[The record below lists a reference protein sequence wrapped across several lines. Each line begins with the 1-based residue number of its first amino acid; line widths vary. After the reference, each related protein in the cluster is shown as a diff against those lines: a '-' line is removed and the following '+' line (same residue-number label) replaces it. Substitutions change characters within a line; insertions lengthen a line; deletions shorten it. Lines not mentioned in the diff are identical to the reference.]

1 VAVDLLREADELQR
15 CLAALDERLAGG
27 ADSGQPDEAAI
38 DAEAI
43 AQALARGHRIVAEL
57 TALLGHLGGVRA
69 SKERLDRAL
78 APRTL

>member
-1 VAVDLLREADELQR
+1 VAVDLLRETDELQR
-15 CLAALDERLAGG
+15 CLAALDERLADG
-27 ADSGQPDEAAI
+27 ADGGQPDEQAI
-38 DAEAI
+38 GAEAI

-57 TALLGHLGGVRA
+57 TALLGRLQGVRA